1 MRMKPSGTVVRFD
14 DVGFAYPAP
23 GGGKGPE
30 VLRGMSLALD
40 DGSFTWLLGPSG
52 AGKTSAL
59 RLMHA
64 ALRPSRGGVEILGVD
79 TGQASRGALP
89 VLRRKIGV
97 VHQDLRLLPHLSTFD
112 NVALPLRLARRP
124 EARVAQEVIEML
136 TWIGLEHRAGARPE
150 ELSGGEQ
157 QRAAIAR
164 AVVCRP
170 ALLLAD
176 EPTGNVD
183 AAQARR
189 LLALFAEMN
198 RVGTT
203 IVIATHSE
211 DLVGRFPAPMMRLE
225 RGRILGHEA

>member
-1 MRMKPSGTVVRFD
+1 MERSGPVVRFD
-14 DVGFAYPAP
+14 AVGLAYPAP
-23 GGGKGPE
+23 GGGLGAE
-30 VLRGMSLALD
+30 VLRGVSLALD

-52 AGKTSAL
+52 AGKTSLL

-64 ALRPSRGGVEILGVD
+64 ALRPTRGTVDVLGVG
-79 TGQASRGALP
+79 TGAAPRRALP
-89 VLRRKIGV
+89 ALRRRIGV
-97 VHQDLRLLPHLSTFD
+97 VHQDLRLLPHLSIFD

-124 EARVAQEVIEML
+124 ESVIAEDAAEIL
-136 TWIGLEHRAGARPE
+136 RWIGLDHRAHARPA

-164 AVVCRP
+164 AVICRP
-170 ALLLAD
+170 TLLLAD

-183 AAQARR
+183 ASQARR

-198 RVGTT
+198 RLGTT

-211 DLVGRFPAPMMRLE
+211 DLVQRFPAPAMRLE
-225 RGRILGHEA
+225 RGRIRDHDEG